1 MPRIPFFEVNEA
13 VTRLVAGLMIFA
25 MISLAFFSLKE
36 DSLTFDESSHI
47 PAGYSYISQQE
58 YRINPEHP
66 PLIKDLAGVL
76 PYIFLKLNFPSDH
89 PSWSQNVNDQW
100 AFGSQL
106 LYKSGND
113 PDKIIFLARLPMIL
127 VLLVLGI
134 YIFRWSR
141 ELGGNTA
148 GLLALALFSFS
159 PTVLAHGRLVTT
171 DVGAAAGMFI
181 ATYYFLKMLRVETP
195 RSIIFS
201 GVSFGLAQLIKFSS
215 ILLIPYFIFLVCA
228 ILFLRY
234 LHIPPLKE
242 MIPKSFLGYGT
253 RILIL
258 LVCTFGI
265 GYLTV
270 GIVYQ
275 FHVWNYPP
283 PLERHH
289 AEVLVGTMGGML
301 GKISPIAVWMADKPV
316 LRTYGEYLVG
326 LLLVLQRS
334 AIGNTT
340 FFLGTVVSGSTPLYF
355 PIVYLIKEPL
365 ALHAFTILAIISLL
379 ARIRKPRM
387 PMVREVLEIV
397 SRHFTLIAL
406 FLFIALYWATSLR
419 SNLNIGIR
427 HLLPTFPFLYVL
439 LGVFIAKWVP
449 QKEKDASRIS
459 DMIPREVKS
468 SFVFFIKLF
477 FIFSLSFWYMGSAL
491 KAYPSF
497 ISYFNEIPGGK
508 KNAARYVVDSNLDW
522 GQDFKR
528 LQKFVE
534 ENNIEKIRLH
544 YFGGADP
551 EYYLGERFIRWGPE
565 MGPPEDGWLAVS
577 LTELQGRRATPAKGY
592 SPKPEERYDWLTQ
605 EPVAIVGDSIAVFW
619 FSSQ

>member
-1 MPRIPFFEVNEA
+1 MPRIPLFEVNEA
-13 VTRLVAGLMIFA
+13 VIRMVAGLLIVA
-25 MISLAFFSLKE
+25 MMSLAFFSLEK

-66 PLIKDLAGVL
+66 PLIKDLAGLL
-76 PYIFLKLNFPSDH
+76 PYIFLTLNFPGDH
-89 PSWSQNVNDQW
+89 PSWNQNVNDQW
-100 AFGSQL
+100 AFGSQF

-127 VLLVLGI
+127 VLLALGI

-159 PTVLAHGRLVTT
+159 PTMLAHGRLVTT
-171 DVGAAAGMFI
+171 DVGAAAGIFI

-195 RSIIFS
+195 RSVIVS

-215 ILLIPYFIFLVCA
+215 ILLIPYFIFLVCI

-234 LHIPPLKE
+234 LHIPPFKE
-242 MIPKSFLGYGT
+242 TVPKSFWSYGT
-253 RILIL
+253 RTLIL
-258 LVCTFGI
+258 LVCVFGI

-275 FHVWNYPP
+275 FHVWNYSPL
-283 PLERHH
+283 LERHH
-289 AEVLVGTMGGML
+289 AEVLVATIGGTL
-301 GKISPIAVWMADKPV
+301 GKISPIAVWMADKPI
-316 LRTYGEYLVG
+316 LRAYGEYLVG

-365 ALHAFTILAIISLL
+365 ALHFFTLFAVLSLL
-379 ARIRKPRM
+379 THIRKPRM
-387 PMVREVLEIV
+387 PLVEEVLGIV
-397 SRHFTLIAL
+397 SRHFIPIAL
-406 FLFIALYWATSLR
+406 FLFIALYWTTSLR

-427 HLLPTFPFLYVL
+427 HLLPTFPFLYLL
-439 LGVFIAKWVP
+439 LGIFIAKRIP
-449 QKEKDASRIS
+449 KKDELQIS
-459 DMIPREVKS
+459 DTRPQGIKS
-468 SFVFFIKLF
+468 SFVFFAKLF
-477 FIFSLSFWYMGSAL
+477 FIFSLSFWYIGSTL

-497 ISYFNEIPGGK
+497 ISYFNEIPGEK

-528 LQKFVE
+528 LEEFVE
-534 ENNIEKIRLH
+534 KNNIEKIRLH

-551 EYYLGERFIRWGPE
+551 EYYLGERFVRWGPE
-565 MGPPEDGWLAVS
+565 MGPPESGWLAVS
-577 LTELQGRRATPAKGY
+577 LTELQGRRATPARGY

-605 EPVAIVGDSIAVFW
+605 EPTTIVGDSIALFW
-619 FSSQ
+619 FSPQ